1 MKDKTTKRKRELGK
15 MPRTEIAQEVVVK
28 TTIAVATKSVAL
40 DATNAGD
47 LIAKFNAVKDTIK
60 TAQEEAK
67 ALQAEI
73 YPLLGYELVNG
84 EWVGEAEVGT
94 IAGNVVVKV
103 ATINATKFEKEK
115 LLNDKPELA
124 PVFEA
129 YTIPAPYKAMKTN
142 K

>member
-1 MKDKTTKRKRELGK
+1 

-28 TTIAVATKSVAL
+28 TTIAVATKEVAL
-40 DATNAGD
+40 DATNAGE
-47 LIAKFNAVKDTIK
+47 LIAQLNATKDAIK
-60 TAQEEAK
+60 TAQDKAK

-73 YPLLGYELVNG
+73 YPLLGYTLVNG
-84 EWVGEAEVGT
+84 EWIGEAEAGT

-103 ATINATKFEKEK
+103 ATINATKFEKDR
-115 LLNDKPELA
+115 LLSDKPELA

-129 YTIPAPYKAMKTN
+129 YTIPAPYKAMKTG